1 MRVRRCRTRLDC
13 TDSAVRFSLTFSMA
27 QRLTFI
33 TSALMI
39 GGVERHWTVL
49 LPALRDLGYDVR
61 VLTLSGEGPFF
72 QDLRSSGIE
81 TSCAGLSRRTDVA
94 GLARAFRFIKG
105 RTDLLISQSVSAQFV
120 GSVIARVARVPH
132 VTIDQTP
139 PGIRFRRYQDVL
151 FRVAVRDAR
160 AVICV
165 SSAQIPQLVSLGVRR
180 ERIVIIPNG
189 VEEGV
194 PARSRSEVRAELGFT
209 RDDFIAVLV
218 AALRPQKEAH
228 VFVEGVAL
236 AHDRDP
242 RVKGVVAGGGPEFE
256 RVSAAAAAA
265 PGSVKL
271 LGPRLDVPD
280 LMRASDCV
288 CLTSASEGLPLVLLE
303 AMALGRAVVA
313 SDVPG
318 ITDAVVDGETAILFP
333 RGEPACFAEALLALS
348 ADPARSA
355 ALGDTG
361 YARYR
366 ERFTSTRMTEKYAEV
381 FDRILAAR
389 GPRDR

>member
-1 MRVRRCRTRLDC
+1 
-13 TDSAVRFSLTFSMA
+13 MA